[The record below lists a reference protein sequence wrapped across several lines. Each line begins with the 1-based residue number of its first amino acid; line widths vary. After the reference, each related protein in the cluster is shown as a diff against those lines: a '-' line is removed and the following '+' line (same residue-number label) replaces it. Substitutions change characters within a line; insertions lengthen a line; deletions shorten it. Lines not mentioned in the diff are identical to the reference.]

1 MLGLFCYFTWW
12 QFLRVCFVDG
22 APQQTKSIKSR
33 VAQYTTP
40 MESITAHATES
51 DEEDQE
57 DDDEI
62 P

>member
-1 MLGLFCYFTWW
+1 MKYVHQPINLSILS
-12 QFLRVCFVDG
+12 VCTGG
-22 APQQTKSIKSR
+22 APQRTKSIKTR

-51 DEEDQE
+51 DEEDQ
-57 DDDEI
+57 DDDEL

>member
-1 MLGLFCYFTWW
+1 MLGLFCYFSKW
-12 QFLRVCFVDG
+12 QFVGVCFAGG
-22 APQQTKSIKSR
+22 APQRTKSIKTR

-40 MESITAHATES
+40 MESITAQATES

-57 DDDEI
+57 DDEI